1 MKQPITVKN
10 FGNTT
15 IVETEKGL
23 EVHASPNMHE
33 GSANRLFKSK
43 RFKRLPKG
51 REVVKEGEVTILVP
65 RKIQYVPYRQK
76 FLFPVSKE
84 DNTIVYYTCEKITNY
99 QVRVK
104 DMGRT
109 FECVPACE
117 VLVERIEPF
126 LFTQKTSNMATAK
139 KAAPKKKVA
148 VKAKAKG
155 KSAGKKEGGPGKIEQ
170 IIALHKQGLSN
181 KEIEAKGFNYTTIS
195 IQVAKYK
202 KAHGKG
208 KK

>member
-1 MKQPITVKN
+1 MKQQVRVKN

-51 REVVKEGEVTILVP
+51 REVVKEGIDKVL
-65 RKIQYVPYRQK
+65 
-76 FLFPVSKE
+76 VSKRYRSFLKSRDWFWYCPNLETGTFYKCIYVTPKCCKNINSGRLHSIGWDTFVLCE
-84 DNTIVYYTCEKITNY
+84 DTQN
-99 QVRVK
+99 
-104 DMGRT
+104 
-109 FECVPACE
+109 
-117 VLVERIEPF
+117 F